1 MSQEKQAQFLDLA
14 KRYEALSEE
23 MKEIKVQLQEVM
35 VELKTETMLQ
45 DPETMLVYKIVV
57 PKGKY
62 MYFDAIDYVR
72 TKKESEKS
80 GDLSKKA
87 AEEAGF
93 VLSK

>member
-1 MSQEKQAQFLDLA
+1 
-14 KRYEALSEE
+14 
-23 MKEIKVQLQEVM
+23 
-35 VELKTETMLQ
+35 
-45 DPETMLVYKIVV
+45 MLVYKIVV

-72 TKKESEKS
+72 TKKETEKS